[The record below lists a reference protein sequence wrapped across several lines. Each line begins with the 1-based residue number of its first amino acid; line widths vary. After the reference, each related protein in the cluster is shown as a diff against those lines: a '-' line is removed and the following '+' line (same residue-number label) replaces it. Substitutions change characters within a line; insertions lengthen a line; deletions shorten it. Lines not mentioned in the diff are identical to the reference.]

1 VLKRAGLKFLVILLG
16 TRKCFLRP
24 GRDCKGG
31 DIGFGVEL
39 LGLGGFLE
47 EEAKFLSRLPV
58 GRAHVRVGGEG
69 RGGKLVNG
77 QLFLKLEGLMP
88 AHGREVKRP
97 LVSVLGVVLVLA
109 QHMRLQRHLFV
120 WGFGARV
127 QTLPSLVELLH
138 SRNFL

>member
-16 TRKCFLRP
+16 TRKRFLRP
-24 GRDCKGG
+24 GGDCKGG
-31 DIGFGVEL
+31 YIGFGVEL

-58 GRAHVRVGGEG
+58 GRAEVRVGGEG

-88 AHGREVKRP
+88 AHGGEVERP
-97 LVSVLGVVLVLA
+97 LVSVLGVVLVFA
-109 QHMRLQRHLFV
+109 QHVRLQCHLFV
-120 WGFGARV
+120 WGFGVRV
-127 QTLPSLVELLH
+127 QTLPSLVELLY
-138 SRNFL
+138 SRNFF